1 MLLERKEKIV
11 AGAAMAL
18 VIYTLTLTLA
28 GPTVLSAITNKT
40 ISNTGSVKAIGVGV
54 YQEQACT
61 NAVSSINWG
70 SIEAGSNVNKTYYI
84 RNEGT
89 AAATLSKTQTNW
101 NPATASTYI
110 TLNWNYTGQT
120 LNVNAVI
127 PVKFTLSVSSS
138 ITGITNF
145 SFDITITASG

>member
-1 MLLERKEKIV
+1 LERKESIV
-11 AGAAMAL
+11 AGAAIAL
-18 VIYTLTLTLA
+18 ILYTLTLTVF
-28 GPTVLSAITNKT
+28 GPTVLSALTNNKT
-40 ISNTGSVKAIGVGV
+40 VSNTGSVKAIGVGV

-61 NAVSSINWG
+61 NSVSSINWG
-70 SIEAGSNVNKTYYI
+70 NIEPGSNVNKTVYI
-84 RNEGT
+84 RNEGD

-138 ITGITNF
+138 VTGITSF